1 MVILIYILKYK
12 QYKDE
17 LNKKNLL
24 QKINYQINIFDKKK
38 KTNTFTYDARAI

>member
-24 QKINYQINIFDKKK
+24 QKINYQINIFDKK
-38 KTNTFTYDARAI
+38 NIYI

>member
-24 QKINYQINIFDKKK
+24 QKINYQINIFDKKTK
-38 KTNTFTYDARAI
+38 KKYIYI